1 MHPAPAP
8 RQPLLHPKGI
18 VTMKRETPRV
28 GSVVAFISDLDDKT
42 LAGNFNG
49 PRTGDEL
56 FAVKLGRR
64 ARALLRFV
72 PLSSASARCLSVSSK
87 TQEGDARRC
96 AGAGV
101 SGNRQGQ
108 RGGPFRPGGGACAQA
123 ETGRRCETRCATGW
137 GHPHFSP
144 ASGPREALVI
154 VSEQA

>member
-18 VTMKRETPRV
+18 MTMKWETPRV

-42 LAGNFNG
+42 LGGNFNG
-49 PRTGDEL
+49 PRTGDG
-56 FAVKLGRR
+56 AVRGE
-64 ARALLRFV
+64 ARAAGQGRFCASF
-72 PLSSASARCLSVSSK
+72 LSLQLPQGAFLFP
-87 TQEGDARRC
+87 QRR
-96 AGAGV
+96 GKETRGGV
-101 SGNRQGQ
+101 RGRSQ

-123 ETGRRCETRCATGW
+123 ETGRRCETRCETRCATGW

-144 ASGPREALVI
+144 ASGPREALAI

>member
-1 MHPAPAP
+1 
-8 RQPLLHPKGI
+8 
-18 VTMKRETPRV
+18 MKWETPRV

-42 LAGNFNG
+42 LGGNFNG

-56 FAVKLGRR
+56 FAVKLGRPGKG
-64 ARALLRFV
+64 AFALRSSLFGFRKV
-72 PLSSASARCLSVSSK
+72 PVSSK

-123 ETGRRCETRCATGW
+123 ETGRRCETRCTTGW

-144 ASGPREALVI
+144 ASGPREALAI